1 MGVMG
6 VVGVM
11 SCSSLRRRANRHRNR
26 RRNRHQNRHQ
36 NRLIMPDRFEG
47 VREQTHDQALA
58 ALRREYG
65 DHGLDLPDLADD
77 PVTMFRRWLADTVRA
92 GIHEPNAMVVATVG
106 ADGRPS
112 ARMVLLKQVDDR
124 GFVFYTNYRSR
135 KGEDIDHNPAVA
147 LLFPW
152 QDLQRQVRVEGT
164 ATRVSSAES
173 EAYFATRP
181 RESQLGAWASPQ
193 SQVVASRSTLDE
205 RYGGVLA
212 QFADLDAVPLPPQ
225 WGGFRVAPEVVEFW
239 QGRKGRMHDRLVYRR
254 GSGGGEGWR
263 VERLAP

>member
-1 MGVMG
+1 
-6 VVGVM
+6 
-11 SCSSLRRRANRHRNR
+11 
-26 RRNRHQNRHQ
+26 
-36 NRLIMPDRFEG
+36 MPDRFEG
-47 VREQTHDQALA
+47 VRDDGHDQTLA

-77 PVTMFRRWLADTVRA
+77 PVTMFRRWLADTVAA

-106 ADGRPS
+106 PDGRPS
-112 ARMVLLKQVDDR
+112 SRMVLLKELDLR
-124 GFVFYTNYRSR
+124 GFVFFTNYESR
-135 KGEDIDHNPAVA
+135 KAREIAANQAVS

-164 ATRVSSAES
+164 ATRVSQADS

-193 SQVVASRSTLDE
+193 SRVVASRSALDE

-212 QFADLDAVPLPPQ
+212 QFAELDAVPLPPH
-225 WGGFRVAPEVVEFW
+225 WGGFRVVPEVVEFW
-239 QGRKGRMHDRLVYRR
+239 QGRRGRMHDRLVYRR
-254 GSGGGEGWR
+254 AEDADGWR

>member
-1 MGVMG
+1 
-6 VVGVM
+6 
-11 SCSSLRRRANRHRNR
+11 
-26 RRNRHQNRHQ
+26 
-36 NRLIMPDRFEG
+36 MPDRFEG
-47 VREQTHDQALA
+47 VRDESQAADLGQTLA

-77 PVTMFRRWLADTVRA
+77 PVTMFRRWLADTVAA

-106 ADGRPS
+106 PDGRPS
-112 ARMVLLKQVDDR
+112 TRMVLLKELDER
-124 GFVFYTNYRSR
+124 GFVFFTNYESR
-135 KGEDIDHNPAVA
+135 KAEEIAANQAVS

-164 ATRVSSAES
+164 ATRVSQADS

-193 SQVVASRSTLDE
+193 SRVVTSRSALDE

-212 QFADLDAVPLPPQ
+212 QFADLDAVPLPPH

-239 QGRKGRMHDRLVYRR
+239 QGRRGRMHDRLVYRR
-254 GSGGGEGWR
+254 TDDTAGWR